1 MSKTLGNRAAK
12 SESLKSASLF
22 LLLQCQMLWGGL
34 LIAYGSKTIYISK
47 LSVMSYLVLRIG
59 ITFLALVESFLKL
72 ITSFLIIGFIVR
84 SIVILPPIFT
94 KYAFGTELPME
105 RTTQRQMHAPYLNL
119 WLQSTLTFEGL
130 LHFFL

>member
-84 SIVILPPIFT
+84 GIVILPPIFA

-105 RTTQRQMHAPYLNL
+105 RTTQRQMRAPYLNL
-119 WLQSTLTFEGL
+119 WLQNTLTFEGL